1 MHVYIS
7 VIHKGSIL
15 WLCYL
20 RAEKSPSYLLAVD
33 ISYIKLVQNYS
44 SVLPQLSIT
53 RADLNKHL
61 NVIISVSV
69 HSVQQNF

>member
-1 MHVYIS
+1 M
-7 VIHKGSIL
+7 
-15 WLCYL
+15 
-20 RAEKSPSYLLAVD
+20 AVD

-53 RADLNKHL
+53 RTDLNKHL